1 MQSSRRVVFG
11 LVIGGSMLA
20 APVSAD
26 QAGVLQELRD
36 RAEIEALVARYVMA
50 LDTLDADGYAGVFA
64 EDADFDVAGTKYHGR
79 SEIVKV
85 VTGLQASRA
94 TAEAEGRTQARLYH
108 TMSNTLIEIVGAD
121 EARHESYW
129 QTVRVGPDNVITVGA
144 MGRYEDV
151 LVKRDGQWL
160 IQSRKVV
167 PFTN

>member
-1 MQSSRRVVFG
+1 
-11 LVIGGSMLA
+11 MLA
-20 APVSAD
+20 SPASAD
-26 QAGVLQELRD
+26 DADVLRELHD
-36 RAEIEALVARYVMA
+36 RAEIQALVARYVTA

-94 TAEAEGRTQARLYH
+94 AAEAEGQTQARLYH
-108 TMSNTLIEIVGAD
+108 TLSNTEIELLGAD
-121 EARHESYW
+121 EARHRSYW

-144 MGRYEDV
+144 MGRYEDL
-151 LVKRDGQWL
+151 LVKLDGQWF

>member
-1 MQSSRRVVFG
+1 MLNSRLLSGV
-11 LVIGGSMLA
+11 LIGAWMLA

-26 QAGVLQELRD
+26 DAGVLQELRD
-36 RAEIEALVARYVMA
+36 RAEIQALVARYVTA

-64 EDADFDVAGTKYHGR
+64 EDADFDVAGTRYHGR

-94 TAEAEGRTQARLYH
+94 TADAEGRAQARLYH
-108 TMSNTLIEIVGAD
+108 TLSNTEIELLGAD
-121 EARHESYW
+121 EARHQSYW

-144 MGRYEDV
+144 MGRYEDL

-160 IQSRKVV
+160 IRSRKVV

>member
-1 MQSSRRVVFG
+1 MLNSRLLSAV
-11 LVIGGSMLA
+11 LVGAWMLA
-20 APVSAD
+20 PPASAD
-26 QAGVLQELRD
+26 DAAVLQELRD
-36 RAEIEALVARYVMA
+36 RAEIEALVARYVTA

-79 SEIVKV
+79 GEIVKV
-85 VTGLQASRA
+85 VTGLKESRA
-94 TAEAEGRTQARLYH
+94 AAEAEGRTQASLYH
-108 TMSNTLIEIVGAD
+108 TMSNTAIEIVDAD
-121 EARHESYW
+121 QARHASYW

-160 IQSRKVV
+160 IRSRKVV